1 MNTEITL
8 NDAAEFIWQEAEF
21 LDHASYDNWLDLWKE
36 DGLYIIPINPESDDF
51 ANELNIVY
59 DNAAMRKM
67 RVSRL
72 AGGFAI
78 SAAPA
83 ARTIRLVSRFV
94 MADRTEELVKVRSA
108 MHLTEEKFGRQ
119 RTFCANLEH
128 HLTRDE
134 SSIRIIRKIVRLVNS
149 DGVLTPVSYL
159 F

>member
-1 MNTEITL
+1 MNTDITL

-21 LDHASYDNWLDLWKE
+21 LDYANYDNWLDLWKS
-36 DGLYIIPINPESDDF
+36 DGLYIIPINPESNDF

-59 DNAAMRKM
+59 DDTAMRKM

-94 MADRTEELVKVRSA
+94 IAERTNGIVTVRSA

-128 HLTRDE
+128 HLTRDD
-134 SSIRIIRKIVRLVNS
+134 SGIRIDKKIVRLVNS